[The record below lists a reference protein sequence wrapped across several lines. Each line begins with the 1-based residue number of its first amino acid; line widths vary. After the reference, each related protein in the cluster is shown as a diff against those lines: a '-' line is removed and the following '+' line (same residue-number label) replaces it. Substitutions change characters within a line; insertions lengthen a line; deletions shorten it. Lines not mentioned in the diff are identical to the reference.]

1 MSEMQLVADVLSF
14 FFLFPSLYSVGKNSK
29 SADLGRLTQAGF
41 VLTHIHGNARPP
53 VCWDFGW

>member
-1 MSEMQLVADVLSF
+1 MQLVADVLSF